1 MSCAFCASENDF
13 SVMSFEQATAL
24 LGSLQNSSIDN
35 VVFGGGEPFLWPHDL
50 ERLSRHAQDL
60 GFLVQICTNGAA
72 LPDGFEHMSSVDR
85 YILPLEAMDPVLHDA
100 MRRHRDGHH
109 ALVLERIAALRESGR
124 ELTVST
130 VVTRA
135 NVDRL
140 SQIADYLMEVKS
152 SGVAVHAWHLYRFL
166 PVGRGGAVNAERLDI
181 GRTDFRRA
189 CAAVRHRDLGFR
201 VFRRDDMLRS
211 STVEFFWFETGQLQI
226 GSEKINGRMIPRG
239 VAG

>member
-1 MSCAFCASENDF
+1 
-13 SVMSFEQATAL
+13 MSFKQASAL
-24 LGSLQNSSIDN
+24 LGSLRNSSIDN

-50 ERLSRHAQDL
+50 ERLSRNAQDL
-60 GFLVQICTNGAA
+60 GFLVQVCTNGAA
-72 LPDGFEHMSSVDR
+72 LPDGFERVASVDR
-85 YILPLEAMDPVLHDA
+85 YILPLEAMDPVVHDA

-109 ALVLERIAALRESGR
+109 ALVLERIAALRGSRR

-135 NVDRL
+135 NLDRL
-140 SQIADYLMEVKS
+140 SQIADYLMDVKS

-166 PVGRGGAVNAERLDI
+166 PVGRGGALNAERLEI
-181 GRTDFRRA
+181 GRGEFRRA
-189 CAAVRHRDLGFR
+189 CTLVRERNPDLR

-211 STVEFFWFETGQLQI
+211 STVEFFWFENGRLQT
-226 GSEKINGRMIPRG
+226 GSEAIKLD